1 MWATVA
7 FYNEILLYHS
17 IFPHGFSL
25 RNSEEIRKSY
35 YKINK
40 TMVQKH
46 KLICTSMYRAP
57 DQSKPSDLQMV
68 VAQPGGTG
76 ERAEHGAVGFEVTSP
91 A

>member
-25 RNSEEIRKSY
+25 RKRGEIRKSY

-40 TMVQKH
+40 TVVQKH
-46 KLICTSMYRAP
+46 KLICPSLYRAP
-57 DQSKPSDLQMV
+57 DHSPSSDLQTAV
-68 VAQPGGTG
+68 TQPGGTE
-76 ERAEHGAVGFEVTSP
+76 ERAEHGAVWFEVTRP